1 MELVQILKGP
11 AAMIV
16 TIFIG
21 YWMIRT
27 VIWITQRHDE

>member
-1 MELVQILKGP
+1 MELITLLKGP

-16 TIFIG
+16 TIAIG
-21 YWMIRT
+21 WLMIRT